1 MRSAPTGARN
11 TDGTHAYMCMNGQPR
26 LAALIALDLL
36 AAAGTGVCYAGDLD
50 PEGLLIGQ
58 KLADYYPGA
67 FCFVGMRAEDYRQSM
82 SQESI
87 SDRRLKMLERITHPQ
102 LVEAAELMRQ
112 YRRAGY
118 QEFLIQKSKFGI
130 LKYRDVCVGETK

>member
-11 TDGTHAYMCMNGQPR
+11 TDGPHAYMCMNGQPR

-67 FCFVGMRAEDYRQSM
+67 FCFVGMTAEDYRRSM
-82 SQESI
+82 
-87 SDRRLKMLERITHPQ
+87 
-102 LVEAAELMRQ
+102 
-112 YRRAGY
+112 
-118 QEFLIQKSKFGI
+118 
-130 LKYRDVCVGETK
+130 

>member
-1 MRSAPTGARN
+1 
-11 TDGTHAYMCMNGQPR
+11 MNGQPR

-102 LVEAAELMRQ
+102 LAEAAALMRQ

-118 QEFLIQKSKFGI
+118 QELLIQKKQFWDIEIS
-130 LKYRDVCVGETK
+130 